1 MGRQQRPRPAA
12 GGPAVAEG
20 KSNGDTG
27 PGHWAGR
34 RRRQADSMGGW
45 PGEEAAAPDATGS
58 AARMRGSGGSDD
70 AIQRTGAEEKKER
83 KKLSRAASA

>member
-20 KSNGDTG
+20 KSHGDTG

-34 RRRQADSMGGW
+34 RRRQADSMGG
-45 PGEEAAAPDATGS
+45 GLV
-58 AARMRGSGGSDD
+58 RRQLRQMRQGVRLGCVV
-70 AIQRTGAEEKKER
+70 AGALTMPSSEQERKKKKER